1 MLFWGKVFISSFV
14 IAGASHLAG
23 KKPMLAG
30 FIVALPLVSM
40 LSLSL
45 AYLEHH
51 DMRKINDFAISILT
65 AVPLS
70 LTFFIP
76 FLANR
81 WLRMNFFL
89 SFVSGIACLAFSYGC
104 ASLVMRK

>member
-1 MLFWGKVFISSFV
+1 MLFWIKIFISSCV
-14 IAGASHLAG
+14 IVVASHLAG

-30 FIVALPLVSM
+30 FIVALPLTSI

-45 AYLEHH
+45 AYWEHR
-51 DMRKINDFAISILT
+51 DMQKLNEFALSILV

-76 FLANR
+76 FITNR
-81 WLRMNFFL
+81 WLKLNFFA
-89 SFVSGIACLAFSYGC
+89 SFLFGFFCLGLSYGI
-104 ASLVMRK
+104 SFFVTKR

>member
-1 MLFWGKVFISSFV
+1 MLFWIKIFISSCV
-14 IAGASHLAG
+14 IAVTSHLAG

-30 FIVALPLVSM
+30 FIVALPLTSI

-45 AYLEHH
+45 AYWEHR
-51 DMRKINDFAISILT
+51 DMQKLNEFALSILT

-76 FLANR
+76 FLLNR
-81 WLRMNFFL
+81 WLKLNFFL
-89 SFVSGIACLAFSYGC
+89 SFLLGFLCLGVSYGL
-104 ASLVMRK
+104 SFILVRK